1 MFEDDSELNTW
12 DTWEGFAWGELT
24 AERSGLLDAVYMAL
38 AQWVCDSQAA
48 ARAPGDHGSA
58 RCVGLPCEE
67 CEALAISLLAGSLG
81 ELLSYFGHAAYHAGR
96 DGIRCEDAAIRVLR
110 AVGQPI
116 EDRLGAEQLL
126 RDIHHLPP
134 GNVNDRT

>member
-48 ARAPGDHGSA
+48 VRAPGNHVSEGFG
-58 RCVGLPCEE
+58 GLPCEE
-67 CEALAISLLAGSLG
+67 CQDLAWRLVDGPLG
-81 ELLSYFGHAAYHAGR
+81 ELLSNFGHAAYQAGR
-96 DGIRCEDAAIRVLR
+96 DGIRGEDAAIRALR
-110 AVGQPI
+110 AIGQPI

-126 RDIHHLPP
+126 RDIHRLPP
-134 GNVNDRT
+134 EET

>member
-1 MFEDDSELNTW
+1 MFENISEL
-12 DTWEGFAWGELT
+12 DTYEGFSWGGRSQ
-24 AERSGLLDAVYMAL
+24 ERTDLLDAIYL
-38 AQWVCDSQAA
+38 GIAQWVCDSQAA

-67 CEALAISLLAGSLG
+67 CEALAIALLAGSLG
-81 ELLSYFGHAAYHAGR
+81 ALLSRFGHAAYHAGR
-96 DGIRCEDAAIRVLR
+96 GGIRCEDAAIRVLR

-126 RDIHHLPP
+126 RDIHRLPP
-134 GNVNDRT
+134 DET